1 LFDPL
6 LFREIAGQ
14 LPAVLAPDVPAREGH
29 EVGRRHEEDFATV
42 DAGKPGKEPQV
53 EHPGL
58 NIIKLFYPRMTYWQN
73 ELESLA
79 LTSFFSLV
87 LV

>member
-1 LFDPL
+1 MHFLFDPL
-6 LFREIAGQ
+6 PFREIAGQ

-58 NIIKLFYPRMTYWQN
+58 NIIKLFV
-73 ELESLA
+73 
-79 LTSFFSLV
+79 F
-87 LV
+87 